1 MRPKALPGRVTRPK
15 NSRRTAANRTRIGLV
30 VTAILMALAI
40 GTIALS
46 RTSTQAQ
53 KKSYVATRE
62 IILDKATGKL
72 RKPTAQEIDET
83 VAQLKTLTNRS
94 TEDLTQV
101 QHPNGMVSMD
111 LKDRFG
117 GVVLGRSNAD
127 GTTEVRCVFT
137 MEEAEEFLGLVAST
151 SQDQ

>member
-15 NSRRTAANRTRIGLV
+15 NSRRSVTNRTRIGLV

-101 QHPNGMVSMD
+101 QHANGMVSMD
-111 LKDRFG
+111 LKGRFN
-117 GVVLGRSNAD
+117 GVVLGRANAD

-137 MEEAEEFLGLVAST
+137 MEEAEDFLGLVPT
-151 SQDQ
+151 ISQGQ